1 MLKRLEISWVW
12 GYGGTLDRKVIVI
25 HSGGPEFNPQSPH
38 SVKKPGILER
48 WIPGSLVKPSL
59 LGEM

>member
-38 SVKKPGILER
+38 SVKKKARYI
-48 WIPGSLVKPSL
+48 
-59 LGEM
+59 GEVDPWFSG